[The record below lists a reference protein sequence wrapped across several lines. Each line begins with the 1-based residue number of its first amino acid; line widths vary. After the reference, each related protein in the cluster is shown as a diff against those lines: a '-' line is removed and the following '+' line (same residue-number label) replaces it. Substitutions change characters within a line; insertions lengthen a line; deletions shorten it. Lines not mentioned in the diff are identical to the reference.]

1 MTGGIFFPLRMIR
14 DLLDNEPFQ
23 LPITLL
29 HGENDGVERAL
40 LHILSAPGTFADLP
54 FKAAGRDEGLWSS
67 IAGRAQFASTAN
79 FKGYLAMPRILQ

>member
-1 MTGGIFFPLRMIR
+1 MM
-14 DLLDNEPFQ
+14 
-23 LPITLL
+23 
-29 HGENDGVERAL
+29 GVERAL
-40 LHILSAPGTFADLP
+40 PHILSAPGTFADLP

>member
-29 HGENDGVERAL
+29 HGENDGVARTAFRGGD
-40 LHILSAPGTFADLP
+40 SAPT
-54 FKAAGRDEGLWSS
+54 SC
-67 IAGRAQFASTAN
+67 
-79 FKGYLAMPRILQ
+79 